1 MKVKM
6 FPVINMAATGARGRL
21 IYYDLV
27 NGFVLHDLPHF
38 ICDPHLSYLSVR
50 FDTHNRQ

>member
-21 IYYDLV
+21 IYYNDGFTE
-27 NGFVLHDLPHF
+27 NG
-38 ICDPHLSYLSVR
+38 
-50 FDTHNRQ
+50 